1 MARAKGVQR
10 NPIFKL
16 GKAAA
21 RRDVR
26 NLRLR
31 AVLKALAKVPS
42 EYDFDVKHKG
52 VPTPMFANDRFGDC
66 VVAGRAHQTL
76 RFELVEQK
84 KVLQITE
91 REVLAEYFRQTGGED
106 VGLTVLDSLRQWR
119 KRGWIAAK
127 ERYYIQAFAE
137 IDRTRE
143 AEIKRA
149 IFMELGVG
157 LGLSL
162 PTTAEA
168 EFEAGKPW
176 VQTSGRGSR
185 PNTWGGHYV
194 YVTGYTKL
202 GPMCVTWGR
211 KQSMSWAF
219 FRKYCDEAYAIIDQI
234 NTPRKRK
241 GLDAAGLRRFLATV
255 SLPTRRGA
263 SRPRSAAYNRSRNR

>member
-31 AVLKALAKVPS
+31 AVLKVLAKLPA
-42 EYDFDVKHKG
+42 EWDFDVRHKG
-52 VPTPMFANDRFGDC
+52 VPTPMFGNDRFGDC
-66 VVAGRAHQTL
+66 VIAGRAHQTL
-76 RFELVEQK
+76 RFERLEQK
-84 KVLQITE
+84 RILRITE
-91 REVLAEYFRQTGGED
+91 QEVLAEYFRQTGGED
-106 VGLTVLDSLRQWR
+106 TGLTVLDSLRQWR

-127 ERYYIQAFAE
+127 DRYYIQAFAE
-137 IDRTRE
+137 IDRTSE
-143 AEIKRA
+143 TEVKRA

-157 LGLSL
+157 IGLSL
-162 PTTAEA
+162 PRTAEA

-176 VQTSGRGSR
+176 VQTSGKGSR

-202 GPMCVTWGR
+202 GPTCVTWGR
-211 KQSMSWAF
+211 KQPMSWAF
-219 FRKYCDEAYAIIDQI
+219 FKKYCDEAYAIIDQF
-234 NTPRKRK
+234 NTPKKKK
-241 GLDAAGLRRFLATV
+241 GLDALGLSRFLATV
-255 SLPTRRGA
+255 SAPARRGA
-263 SRPRSAAYNRSRNR
+263 SRKRSAALRTSR